1 VQFNGSWK
9 AKGSMPSQLLP
20 PLLRCSKAFVLQ
32 ERVRSL
38 MQQSSRALDSVTE
51 NQRTRPQ
58 WRGTRISI

>member
-1 VQFNGSWK
+1 VQFNGSW
-9 AKGSMPSQLLP
+9 MQEDRRHPSFCR
-20 PLLRCSKAFVLQ
+20 LLRCSKAFVLQ